1 MDRVVSCVICTSVVN
16 AFVIGSTRTGVI
28 WRENGDPSKALQDL
42 VRPGKPCRPVKNAD
56 AYQILQG
63 LARPCQVW

>member
-1 MDRVVSCVICTSVVN
+1 MDHVVSCVICTSVVN

-28 WRENGDPSKALQDL
+28 WQENGDPSKALQDL
-42 VRPGKPCRPVKNAD
+42 VRPGKWCRPVENAG

-63 LARPCQVW
+63 LARPCQVQ